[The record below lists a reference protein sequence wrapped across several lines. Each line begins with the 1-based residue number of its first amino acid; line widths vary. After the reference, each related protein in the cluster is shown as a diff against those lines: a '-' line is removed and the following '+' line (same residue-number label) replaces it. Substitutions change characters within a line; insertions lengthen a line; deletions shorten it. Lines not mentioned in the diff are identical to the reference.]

1 MKKLLICS
9 LVAIAAIA
17 NTQAQT
23 PNSTIPSNV
32 PRGNQLPLPKIK
44 PLKQVPDLAIVM
56 QDVISA
62 SYVTESRLTNIKV
75 SIKITNTGTAT
86 SPASIV
92 TFDVYTHDMEGRLD
106 PDRKFWQQ
114 FGESFSIPALTPGS
128 SVTKF
133 ATFSDLHLVKG
144 VSYRSKMRVN
154 PFGAFEEVSNTNNHS
169 AEFNITVN

>member
-9 LVAIAAIA
+9 LAAITAIA

-23 PNSTIPSNV
+23 PNPTIPSNV

-114 FGESFSIPALTPGS
+114 FGESFSIP
-128 SVTKF
+128 
-133 ATFSDLHLVKG
+133 FSDLHLVKG